1 MEAKKDKLG
10 IIDSPE
16 EIAKLHS
23 LLGNFEAVWPTFDL
37 EQRQRAFS
45 LLINRIEVEVV
56 SPHWLRLSID
66 WLDAVCPRIDIA
78 YLWKVTPT
86 RGDVLSDE
94 ETAILREYWPHAKRL
109 EILKLLPTRTWRGLQ
124 RHASVNHLYRLHSN
138 KDEVPQFACF
148 LDFMPKL
155 DGQYLFRDYETTLQ
169 YVKIACDNTARVEA
183 PLYALWLLSEKVE
196 DLASLFDGDL
206 NLGATALVRP
216 NKSLIG
222 LEVSS
227 VRKKMKTKG
236 FAAGV
241 NRDDLVKGAEEL
253 GIDLDEHIANVI
265 SAMSK
270 IADQLGLAGIQESAP
285 LG

>member
-1 MEAKKDKLG
+1 
-10 IIDSPE
+10 
-16 EIAKLHS
+16 
-23 LLGNFEAVWPTFDL
+23 
-37 EQRQRAFS
+37 
-45 LLINRIEVEVV
+45 V

-66 WLDAVCPRIDIA
+66 WLNAVCPRIDIA

-94 ETAILREYWPHAKRL
+94 ETAILRQYWPNATRL
-109 EILKLLPTRTWRGLQ
+109 EVLKQLPTRTWRALQ

-138 KDEVPQFACF
+138 KEDIPLFACF

-155 DGQYLFRDYETTLQ
+155 DGQYLFRDYETTLR

-196 DLASLFDGDL
+196 DLANLFDGDL

-216 NKSLIG
+216 NKSILG

-227 VRKKMKTKG
+227 VRKKMKSKG

-241 NRDDLVKGAEEL
+241 HREDLYKGAEEL
-253 GIDLDEHIANVI
+253 EIDLDEHIANVI
-265 SAMSK
+265 EAMSS
-270 IADQLGLAGIQESAP
+270 IADTLGLAGVQDMQESAS